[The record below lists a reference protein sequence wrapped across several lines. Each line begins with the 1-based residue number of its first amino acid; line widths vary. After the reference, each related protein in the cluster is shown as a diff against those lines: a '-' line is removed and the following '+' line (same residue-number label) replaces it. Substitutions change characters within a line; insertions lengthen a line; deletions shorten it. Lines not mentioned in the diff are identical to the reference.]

1 MMILELR
8 PYNAA
13 VDEPKT
19 GWDDMAVQDAQEA
32 GRRLYVDQ
40 NGNIWTDGQRE
51 YIGKIRKERAV

>member
-19 GWDDMAVQDAQEA
+19 GWDDMAVQDALNA
-32 GRRLYVDQ
+32 GRRLYVDH
-40 NGNIWTDGQRE
+40 NGDIWTDGQR
-51 YIGKIRKERAV
+51 GT